1 MISVHENAMEGN
13 MKDKMQA
20 IYFRGEGKFE
30 YTENA
35 PVPKIEKGNEMFV
48 RVDACS
54 ICGTDVN
61 ILAVPPRVNAAKDI
75 ILGHEMTGTIL
86 EIGKDVH
93 GYKPGDRIVIDNNLT
108 CGYCEECQTGHYN
121 TCRNMD
127 SMGVMRDG
135 IFAEY
140 CVVPES
146 AATKIPA
153 DMPVDL
159 AVFSEPVNCVMGGI
173 QKLGDMMP
181 GETVVVLGAGP
192 IGLYYTK
199 LCQLK
204 GAGKIIVSEVSEFRA
219 GYAKDM
225 GASVVIDPSKEAM
238 VQRVLDETNGYG
250 AEIVIDT
257 VGCLLGDAI
266 KAVRP
271 SGTILL
277 FGLNASKT
285 ETICQAD
292 IVMKNVAVRGS
303 YIGHFT
309 FEPTVKLLSSGIVD
323 FRNMITHRLAL
334 SDFGKGIDAMR
345 SGKGL
350 EVVLY
355 PGKTPA
361 EVEEMKH

>member
-1 MISVHENAMEGN
+1 

-20 IYFRGEGKFE
+20 IYFRGEGEFE
-30 YTENA
+30 YREDA
-35 PVPKIEKGNEMFV
+35 PVPKIQKGNEMFV

-61 ILAVPPRVNAAKDI
+61 ILAVPPRCAATKDI

-86 EIGKDVH
+86 EVGQDVH
-93 GYKPGDRIVIDNNLT
+93 GYKPGDRIVIDNNIT
-108 CGYCEECQTGHYN
+108 CGYCEECETGHYN
-121 TCRNMD
+121 TCTNMN
-127 SMGVMRDG
+127 SMGVQQDG

-140 CVVPES
+140 CVVPQS
-146 AATKIPA
+146 AATRIPA

-159 AVFSEPVNCVMGGI
+159 AVFCEPVNCCMGGI
-173 QKLGDMMP
+173 QKLGNMMP

-192 IGLYYTK
+192 IGLYYSK

-204 GAGKIIVSEVSEFRA
+204 GAGKVIVSEVSAFRA
-219 GYAKDM
+219 KYAKDM
-225 GASVVIDPSKEAM
+225 GADVVINPAKEDM
-238 VQRVLDETNGYG
+238 IQRVKDETNGYG

-257 VGCLLGDAI
+257 VGSLLGDAI

-277 FGLNASKT
+277 FGLNAAKT

-292 IVMKNVAVRGS
+292 IVMKNISVLGS

-309 FEPTVKLLSSGIVD
+309 FEPTVKLLNSGKVD
-323 FRNMITHRLAL
+323 FRNMITQRLPL
-334 SDFGKGIDAMR
+334 SDFGEGLEAMR
-345 SGKGL
+345 AGTGL

-355 PGKTPA
+355 PGKTRE
-361 EVEEMKH
+361 EVEEMTK

>member
-1 MISVHENAMEGN
+1 

-159 AVFSEPVNCVMGGI
+159 AVFSEPRLVCTTRN
-173 QKLGDMMP
+173 
-181 GETVVVLGAGP
+181 
-192 IGLYYTK
+192 
-199 LCQLK
+199 
-204 GAGKIIVSEVSEFRA
+204 S
-219 GYAKDM
+219 
-225 GASVVIDPSKEAM
+225 AS
-238 VQRVLDETNGYG
+238 
-250 AEIVIDT
+250 
-257 VGCLLGDAI
+257 
-266 KAVRP
+266 
-271 SGTILL
+271 
-277 FGLNASKT
+277 
-285 ETICQAD
+285 
-292 IVMKNVAVRGS
+292 
-303 YIGHFT
+303 
-309 FEPTVKLLSSGIVD
+309 
-323 FRNMITHRLAL
+323 
-334 SDFGKGIDAMR
+334 
-345 SGKGL
+345 
-350 EVVLY
+350 
-355 PGKTPA
+355 
-361 EVEEMKH
+361 